1 MLQSDTLDWAF
12 PSASRMGSGGQRCL
26 AADERGGSLT
36 RVVVSQP
43 LMRSRYWLRRL
54 RYRLLA
60 PANPQP
66 LSGRLVPEEEVW
78 ADSRFVSDVFDNFGE
93 LIDNF

>member
-1 MLQSDTLDWAF
+1 
-12 PSASRMGSGGQRCL
+12 MGSGGQRCL

-43 LMRSRYWLRRL
+43 LMRSRYWLRHL

-60 PANPQP
+60 LANPQP

-78 ADSRFVSDVFDNFGE
+78 ADSRFVSEVFDNFGE